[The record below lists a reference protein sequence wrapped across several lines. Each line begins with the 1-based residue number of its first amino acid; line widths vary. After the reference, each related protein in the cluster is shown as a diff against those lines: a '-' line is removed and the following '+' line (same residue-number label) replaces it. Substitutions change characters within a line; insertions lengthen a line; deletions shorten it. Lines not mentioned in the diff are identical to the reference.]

1 MGPYTK
7 DIKKAEDDIKAATK
21 KVKELAG
28 IKESDTG
35 LGPPSLWDLAA
46 DKQMMQEEQAL
57 QVARCTK
64 IINPGTEDAKYVIN
78 IKQVRSQLPSPA
90 QPSPALG
97 QPHGPALTALLA
109 AASRSPNSWW
119 PWATRSLRQTSRRAC
134 ALALT
139 ARSTRS
145 RFRCPLRSIPP

>member
-1 MGPYTK
+1 ILRTPSKFRLVVWFASGYGLVHPPRSASRRVLCVDACAGQGVGPYTK

-78 IKQVRSQLPSPA
+78 IKQVCPA
-90 QPSPALG
+90 SLD
-97 QPHGPALTALLA
+97 A
-109 AASRSPNSWW
+109 ACHQIR
-119 PWATRSLRQTSRRAC
+119 
-134 ALALT
+134 
-139 ARSTRS
+139 
-145 RFRCPLRSIPP
+145 PPV

>member
-1 MGPYTK
+1 MADEPEEEEAPVQALDAGDIALLKSYGVGPYTK
-7 DIKKAEDDIKAATK
+7 DIKQAEDDIKAAAK

-64 IINPGTEDAKYVIN
+64 IIDPGTEDAKYVIN
-78 IKQVRSQLPSPA
+78 IKQVRPPPPLATA
-90 QPSPALG
+90 QPP
-97 QPHGPALTALLA
+97 PP
-109 AASRSPNSWW
+109 P
-119 PWATRSLRQTSRRAC
+119 
-134 ALALT
+134 T
-139 ARSTRS
+139 ARD
-145 RFRCPLRSIPP
+145 